1 MNISVDGLKDG
12 ERSDQLSGSRQRL
25 WLQSFRNQLLKFTNQ
40 SEIGILWF
48 EDMKKDLV
56 SVIKD
61 VASFA
66 GYHITQY
73 KTLVLDDHLYID
85 NFRQLMVDAMGGDPG
100 MKKFIRKGQVG
111 DWKNYFNEENSKIWD
126 KWIADNLSGTDIVLP
141 DH

>member
-1 MNISVDGLKDG
+1 MISVVLFFKRYKTSTIHILTRQLKY
-12 ERSDQLSGSRQRL
+12 
-25 WLQSFRNQLLKFTNQ
+25 SFKSAWKYKDHPNMK
-40 SEIGILWF
+40 ILWF

-61 VASFA
+61 VASFT

-73 KTLVLDDHLYID
+73 KTLLLDDHLFID
-85 NFRQLMVDAMGGDPG
+85 NFRQLMVDGMGGDPG

-126 KWIADNLSGTDIVLP
+126 KWIAQNLSGTDIVLP